1 MRFIVK
7 MRNNLIAI
15 FFTAL
20 FVVVNSAP
28 SILMAINDTVDIS
41 KFYGFCE
48 NEEENTENES
58 EIFFESIFFI
68 KNCNQSEYF
77 LVSNN
82 LDHTAYRFKN
92 YSKPYL
98 NLVSPPPQ
106 T

>member
-1 MRFIVK
+1 

-15 FFTAL
+15 FFTVL

-28 SILMAINDTVDIS
+28 AILIAIDDTVDIS
-41 KFYGFCE
+41 KFYGFSE
-48 NEEENTENES
+48 NEEENTGNES
-58 EIFFESIFFI
+58 ENFFELIFFI
-68 KNCNQSEYF
+68 KNCNKSEYF
-77 LVSNN
+77 LASNN

-106 T
+106 V